1 MNPEMMLAQLAPLR
15 EPPPIGWWPLAPGWW
30 VLTVVAVIAM
40 TALAVWLTK
49 RHRQRRYRRIA
60 LVALSELRA
69 QRAGSDAI
77 NRLLKAAALQA
88 YPSDRVAALHGPS
101 WLQFLASTCQ
111 KLETNDLAELE
122 QRYQRAP
129 SIGSDTLYAAAEQWI
144 RGHEVRHA

>member
-30 VLTVVAVIAM
+30 VLIVVAAIAM

-77 NRLLKAAALQA
+77 NRLLKAAAQQA
-88 YPSDRVAALHGPS
+88 
-101 WLQFLASTCQ
+101 
-111 KLETNDLAELE
+111 
-122 QRYQRAP
+122 
-129 SIGSDTLYAAAEQWI
+129 
-144 RGHEVRHA
+144 